1 MSVYIMNETYS
12 VAETLR
18 LKTLKTMGNAR
29 NEDYS
34 KLGRGLQSR
43 SVKKLL
49 RCGSTLHGNN
59 YSY

>member
-1 MSVYIMNETYS
+1 MSVHIMNETYS
-12 VAETLR
+12 VTETLR

-34 KLGRGLQSR
+34 KLGRDLQSH

-49 RCGSTLHGNN
+49 RCGSTL
-59 YSY
+59 